1 MNERERFHAT
11 LRNEP
16 TDFLPRTPVLM
27 HMVADDAGISYATFA
42 SDGIALANANIAL
55 IEQFGFEQ
63 LDVLSD
69 PWCEAADFGG
79 EITYLD
85 ETVPLCEHVL
95 ANTTDLAA
103 LPSPDPLTSPRMS
116 NRLTSIERFAAYSQ
130 GRYDIT
136 GWVEGPAAAAG
147 GLRGIS
153 QFLMDTAMD
162 PAFTAALLD
171 VVTDNAIAFAIAQLQ
186 AGATTIG
193 IGDAIA
199 SQIGPAFY
207 ESLDA
212 PRTKRLVDSIHAA
225 GGFAR
230 LHICGDINH
239 LLPHIATLGI
249 DMLDCDWQV
258 DLAAARTAMP
268 TTALGGG
275 VDPVLV
281 LNSAPAKIRQACE
294 EAYQTA
300 GNPYVVMAG
309 CEIPRG
315 TPPENFATLC
325 KPILYHPWKKNNI

>member
-1 MNERERFHAT
+1 MNERERLHAT
-11 LRNEP
+11 LNNLP

-27 HMVADDAGISYATFA
+27 HLVADQAGISYGEIARNGA
-42 SDGIALANANIAL
+42 ALAESNIAL

-79 EITYLD
+79 KITYLD
-85 ETVPLCEHVL
+85 DTVPLCEHVL
-95 ANTTDLAA
+95 ANTTDLSA
-103 LPSPDPLTSPRMS
+103 LTNPDPHTSPRMS
-116 NRLTSIERFAAYSQ
+116 NRLRSIKRFAAYSQ

-136 GWVEGPAAAAG
+136 GWIEGPAAAAG

-153 QFLMDTAMD
+153 NFLMDTAMD

-171 VVTDNAIAFAIAQLQ
+171 VVTDNAIAFALAQIQ

-207 ESLDA
+207 ETLDL
-212 PRTKRLVDSIHAA
+212 PRTQRIVDAIHDA

-239 LLPHIATLGI
+239 LLPLIAQTGI

-258 DLAAARTAMP
+258 DLAAARAAMP

-281 LNSAPAKIRQACE
+281 LNAAPDEIRAAVAK
-294 EAYQTA
+294 AYQTA

-315 TPPENFATLC
+315 TPDANFAALC
-325 KPILYHPWKKNNI
+325 EPISYTHRE